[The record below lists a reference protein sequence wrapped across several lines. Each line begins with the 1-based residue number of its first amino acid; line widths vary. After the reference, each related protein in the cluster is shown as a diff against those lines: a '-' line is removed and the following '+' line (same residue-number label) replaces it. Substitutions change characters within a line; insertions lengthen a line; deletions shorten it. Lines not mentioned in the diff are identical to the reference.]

1 MYWKRFLL
9 FTLILITACL
19 EKPTEI
25 NLNTSP
31 TAPAAMVLVQG
42 GTFTMGNTWGDGD
55 SDEKPTHSVTLSSFY
70 MSNYEIT
77 NAQVTEAYNWAL
89 GQGKLTV
96 SSSSVRNNEGNAQEL
111 LDLDASDCQISYN
124 GSQLIVESGR
134 EDYPAIEISWYG
146 AAAYCNYLSEKKGYN
161 RVYDLSDWSVNLSAK
176 GYRLPT
182 EAEWEY
188 AARGGN
194 NSNGYKYS
202 GSDNIEDVAWYGS
215 NSGGSTRTVGTKQG
229 NELGLYD
236 MSGNVW
242 EWCNDW
248 YGSSYYSSSPSNN
261 PPGPA
266 SGSTRVLRG
275 DCWVYSA
282 YHARVANRNGNYPYG
297 TYNNVGFRI
306 SWTYP

>member
-42 GTFTMGNTWGDGD
+42 GTFTMGDTWGDGG
-55 SDEKPTHSVTLSSFY
+55 SNERPTHSVTLSSFY
-70 MSNYEIT
+70 MSKYEIT

-134 EDYPAIEISWYG
+134 EYYPAIEISWYG

-202 GSDNIEDVAWYGS
+202 GSDNIEDVAWYD
-215 NSGGSTRTVGTKQG
+215 GGSTRTVGTKQG

-266 SGSTRVLRG
+266 SGSTRVVRG
-275 DCWVYSA
+275 GSWSFNA
-282 YHARVANRNGNYPYG
+282 NFARVAFRYGFNPNLTGNSS
-297 TYNNVGFRI
+297 GFRI
-306 SWTYP
+306 SRTYP